1 MAEKGKYVLPPEY
14 DGKVIDEDEYMGGR
28 RESALAKSRNRTSGY
43 VVPNSYKNCI
53 ATATDNYGQ
62 GSFVTGNHTF
72 YANPER
78 YGFRRLK
85 DGEPSKAGDLVQAY
99 TAGYQNDL
107 PYHSYI
113 VNEVDDKGGIVNV
126 NYASGDEEQR
136 YYVGSKNHWGGDG
149 AYRYRYI
156 GTPAERAAIA
166 EHNAAVRAAN
176 AASAQ
181 PIAAPAQGI
190 PVQHAELPDSRL
202 SNVLHTMAT
211 KAQKKRGL

>member
-1 MAEKGKYVLPPEY
+1 MAKNDFVLPKKY
-14 DGKVIDEDEYMGGR
+14 DGQVIDIDDYLTKR
-28 RESALAKSRNRTSGY
+28 RESALANSRTRTAGY
-43 VVPNSYKNCI
+43 IVPHSYKNCI
-53 ATATDNYGQ
+53 ATATDNYGK
-62 GSFVTGNHTF
+62 GCLVTGNHMF
-72 YANPER
+72 YATPEK

-85 DGEPSKAGDLVQAY
+85 AGEPSLAGDIVQAY
-99 TAGYQNDL
+99 TAGYNDSL

-113 VNEVDDKGGIVNV
+113 INELDNLGNIKNI
-126 NYASGDEEQR
+126 NYANGEEDR
-136 YYVGSKNHWGGDG
+136 KYYVGSNNHWAKDG

-156 GTPAERAAIA
+156 GTPAER
-166 EHNAAVRAAN
+166 AAVRAAN

-190 PVQHAELPDSRL
+190 PVQQAELPDSRL